1 MILNADYDYK
11 RKVNTLYLKKRKDK
25 YSEVFYIEYQNDDS
39 YIIKSLSTDSFLE
52 VSEEIEEKRFLLS
65 FNENIE
71 GDKQKWYFLSNDQ
84 DYYFIVSKNNSKCG
98 IDVTDNRVKNN
109 VRMQCYYPNGKY
121 NQLFK
126 LISIKQLNGGKFLAL
141 IIFFIY
147 YFSEITNKCS
157 LFY

>member
-71 GDKQKWYFLSNDQ
+71 GDKQKWYFLSNEQ

-109 VRMQCYYPNGKY
+109 IRMQCYYPNGKY

-141 IIFFIY
+141 NFIIFFLYII
-147 YFSEITNKCS
+147 FLK
-157 LFY
+157 

>member
-1 MILNADYDYK
+1 M
-11 RKVNTLYLKKRKDK
+11 
-25 YSEVFYIEYQNDDS
+25 NDFIIIFS
-39 YIIKSLSTDSFLE
+39 NYFLFINIIKSLSTDSFLE

-71 GDKQKWYFLSNDQ
+71 GDKQKWYFLSNEQ

-109 VRMQCYYPNGKY
+109 IRMQCYYPNGKY

-141 IIFFIY
+141 NFIIFLKNVNIY
-147 YFSEITNKCS
+147 IINILY
-157 LFY
+157 